1 MDPLAEKLKKQQ
13 DVIREQGIL
22 IAELDGIVRA
32 SAHKTGQELQDQH
45 SEMKDQIVALE
56 QHCAAQSVQHRKQVT
71 RLLDALN
78 KLDAMERA
86 PLAGGKGS
94 LDLPEDEEA
103 KIREQERQNAEAW
116 LLRER
121 EKLLKQQEADA
132 WKVVMIGKEI
142 SKYEQVSP
150 C

>member
-1 MDPLAEKLKKQQ
+1 
-13 DVIREQGIL
+13 
-22 IAELDGIVRA
+22 
-32 SAHKTGQELQDQH
+32 
-45 SEMKDQIVALE
+45 
-56 QHCAAQSVQHRKQVT
+56 VQHRKQVT

-150 C
+150 CCESSG